1 MFRTDFNHLLQ
12 SLDSPVMTR
21 LMLATSELGMT
32 VAILLVIIIVTST
45 FNFRKGIVLMN
56 IVGWMALATLGLKAY
71 FDYPRPYAVD
81 PTIQTYGRTTA
92 TDTDLR
98 SLQPQGFF
106 DDFTDPL
113 LKQVRLNDIGRQG
126 FPSGHVILI
135 SGLWLGIALLF
146 RNRWLWFIGIV
157 LVILTMLSRI
167 YLGVHYLGDV
177 LGGLATAVLLLLI
190 FGKFIKLGRITTT
203 NKIDFPLRAY
213 LFSPLVI
220 LVLIPVL
227 QVPGFQSGTLIG
239 LNLAYFII
247 IRRESH
253 PQLASGIKNRFL
265 SLTIY
270 LILYMMMYYSIKVL
284 HIPNSGI
291 VAILAYALANSLV
304 FLLIYITGR
313 KLGVYRNEQ

>member
-1 MFRTDFNHLLQ
+1 
-12 SLDSPVMTR
+12 
-21 LMLATSELGMT
+21 
-32 VAILLVIIIVTST
+32 
-45 FNFRKGIVLMN
+45 
-56 IVGWMALATLGLKAY
+56 
-71 FDYPRPYAVD
+71 
-81 PTIQTYGRTTA
+81 
-92 TDTDLR
+92 
-98 SLQPQGFF
+98 
-106 DDFTDPL
+106 
-113 LKQVRLNDIGRQG
+113 
-126 FPSGHVILI
+126 
-135 SGLWLGIALLF
+135 
-146 RNRWLWFIGIV
+146 
-157 LVILTMLSRI
+157 MLSRI

-247 IRRESH
+247 IRREGH

-284 HIPNSGI
+284 HIPNYGI